1 MGNDPV
7 SDALHH
13 ELCAAIAELAKSV
26 DVAAK
31 RMALRAKFT
40 SAIIDA
46 RKAERVAEAL
56 RAAAVQNDERA
67 IAPDTT
73 TQNLGRHRETDII
86 QQLNEACGWLR
97 EGATV
102 TSPLTSKK
110 KENRDQSAFAQ
121 SLLELHDRTGGFLK
135 SDSHV

>member
-7 SDALHH
+7 SDALCY
-13 ELCAAIAELAKSV
+13 ELFAAIAELAKSV

-40 SAIIDA
+40 TAIIDA

-56 RAAAVQNDERA
+56 RAAAVQNNEPP

-73 TQNLGRHRETDII
+73 TQNLKRHRETDII
-86 QQLNEACGWLR
+86 QQLNEACSWLKKA
-97 EGATV
+97 ATV
-102 TSPLTSKK
+102 TAPLRSKK
-110 KENRDQSAFAQ
+110 KENRDQSSFAQ
-121 SLLELHDRTGGFLK
+121 SLLELHDRTGG
-135 SDSHV
+135 